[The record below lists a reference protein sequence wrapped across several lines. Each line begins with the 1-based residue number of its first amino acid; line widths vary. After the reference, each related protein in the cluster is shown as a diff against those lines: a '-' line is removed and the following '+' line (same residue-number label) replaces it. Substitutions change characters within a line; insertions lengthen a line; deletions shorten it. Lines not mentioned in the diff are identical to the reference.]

1 MARPRTAPEDKR
13 DESLNP
19 RLTTAERAQIERA
32 AAAHGLAASDFMHRR
47 ALGYR
52 LPPLR
57 REQRAMAGLA
67 AALMPIGVNLIPNLD
82 SASGNR
88 VYDQYDSARTSGV
101 CTTGETAGVGRGGQ
115 VVWFVSSR
123 MCDGRA
129 TPAA

>member
-1 MARPRTAPEDKR
+1 MARPRKAPEDKR

-32 AAAHGLAASDFMHRR
+32 AAAHGLAASDFMRRR

-67 AALMPIGVNLIPNLD
+67 AALMPIGVNLNQLARAANAGRLLPYSVTELTDRITELLD
-82 SASGNR
+82 GFYGSGPDKR
-88 VYDQYDSARTSGV
+88 R
-101 CTTGETAGVGRGGQ
+101 
-115 VVWFVSSR
+115 
-123 MCDGRA
+123 
-129 TPAA
+129 PKL